1 MEIRGIDVSAQ
12 QGQIDWK
19 TVAAYGMD
27 FAIFRIAEAENVI
40 DRYFERNYTECQKY
54 NISTGVYKYSYA
66 MNITEMQNEAR
77 KVISVLKGR
86 KLLFPVWLDMEWN
99 NQRSLGTEKNYKM
112 AEAFEKIVTAAGY
125 KFGIYCNVDWYVNVI
140 SSRLKKYDFWIA
152 RYPANDN
159 GTLQERFRP
168 DFGAGWQ
175 YSSRAKIPGINGTNC
190 RQKCIL

>member
-1 MEIRGIDVSAQ
+1 MEITGIDVSAQ

-40 DRYFERNYTECQKY
+40 DRYFGRNYTDCQKY

-86 KLLFPVWLDMEWN
+86 KLLFPVWLDLEWN
-99 NQRSLGTEKNYKM
+99 NQRSLGTEKIYKM
-112 AEAFEKIVTAAGY
+112 AVQFQGK
-125 KFGIYCNVDWYVNVI
+125 NPWYQ
-140 SSRLKKYDFWIA
+140 W
-152 RYPANDN
+152 
-159 GTLQERFRP
+159 
-168 DFGAGWQ
+168 
-175 YSSRAKIPGINGTNC
+175 NC

>member
-1 MEIRGIDVSAQ
+1 
-12 QGQIDWK
+12 
-19 TVAAYGMD
+19 MD

-40 DRYFERNYTECQKY
+40 DRYFGRNYTECQKY

-112 AEAFEKIVTAAGY
+112 AVQFQGK
-125 KFGIYCNVDWYVNVI
+125 NPWYQ
-140 SSRLKKYDFWIA
+140 W
-152 RYPANDN
+152 
-159 GTLQERFRP
+159 
-168 DFGAGWQ
+168 
-175 YSSRAKIPGINGTNC
+175 NC
-190 RQKCIL
+190 R

>member
-40 DRYFERNYTECQKY
+40 DRYFGRNYTECQKY

-77 KVISVLKGR
+77 KVISVLKG
-86 KLLFPVWLDMEWN
+86 
-99 NQRSLGTEKNYKM
+99 
-112 AEAFEKIVTAAGY
+112 
-125 KFGIYCNVDWYVNVI
+125 
-140 SSRLKKYDFWIA
+140 
-152 RYPANDN
+152 
-159 GTLQERFRP
+159 
-168 DFGAGWQ
+168 
-175 YSSRAKIPGINGTNC
+175 
-190 RQKCIL
+190 